1 MKPIDLH
8 ALAKAAAANKLSAAL
23 EPGSELQHD
32 LWQLLLP
39 QPRTAAVALDTQTGL
54 GLERSPNTGRDQR
67 ERDITSAI
75 SSAAYI
81 LASAVQQLSWARY
94 VDGTREPALQERAG
108 EQAFQVRLDVI
119 DADSGTA
126 SIDVWNP
133 ELGDIALEVQWT
145 NGAVRVIATAPNE
158 QCADVLL
165 RGRALLAERLYRQG
179 VALEALDVV
188 VRKSPAKAAPR
199 PRARARKQEK

>member
-23 EPGSELQHD
+23 EPDSELQHG

-39 QPRTAAVALDTQTGL
+39 LRRKVEVVDTQTGL
-54 GLERSPNTGRDQR
+54 GLERSPNAGRDTR
-67 ERDITSAI
+67 ERDITSALT
-75 SSAAYI
+75 SAAYI
-81 LASAVQQLSWARY
+81 LASAVQQLSWARFA
-94 VDGTREPALQERAG
+94 DGTREAALQERPG
-108 EQAFQVRLDVI
+108 EQAFQVRLDVA

-126 SIDVWNP
+126 LIDVWNP
-133 ELGDIALEVQWT
+133 ELGDIALEVVWV

-158 QCADVLL
+158 HCAEVLSS
-165 RGRALLAERLYRQG
+165 GRALLAERLLRQG

-199 PRARARKQEK
+199 ARARARKQEK

>member
-1 MKPIDLH
+1 VKPIDLH

-23 EPGSELQHD
+23 EPGSELQQD

-39 QPRTAAVALDTQTGL
+39 LPRTAAANTQTGL
-54 GLERSPNTGRDQR
+54 GLERSPNTGRDER
-67 ERDITSAI
+67 ERDITSALT
-75 SSAAYI
+75 SAAYV

-94 VDGTREPALQERAG
+94 ADGTRDAALQERSG
-108 EQAFQVRLDVI
+108 EQAFQVRLDVV

-133 ELGDIALEVQWT
+133 ELGDIALEVEWL
-145 NGAVRVIATAPNE
+145 NGAVRVTATAPNE
-158 QCADVLL
+158 HSAEVLL
-165 RGRALLAERLYRQG
+165 RGRALLAERLLRQG
-179 VALEALDVV
+179 VALEALDVI